1 MHNRNNLF
9 KAETLHI
16 SKNVTTESCGEKKTQ
31 NGLIMGYMIETAWLY
46 RHSFYANEMDSDNE
60 KHAIMGNRDNAK

>member
-16 SKNVTTESCGEKKTQ
+16 SNNVTTESCGKK
-31 NGLIMGYMIETAWLY
+31 NGLTMGYMIETAWLY
-46 RHSFYANEMDSDNE
+46 RHSFYANEMDADNE
-60 KHAIMGNRDNAK
+60 KHTIKGNRDNAK

>member
-16 SKNVTTESCGEKKTQ
+16 SKKVTTEYCGVKK

-46 RHSFYANEMDSDNE
+46 RHSFYANEMDADNK
-60 KHAIMGNRDNAK
+60 KHIKGSRDNAK